1 MSPGEAHHLI
11 MRKKAMVVDAPIAP
25 AQQQSQPSEQRKAK
39 RHQVRLSAIVSVIG
53 TSAPVIRCEIQN
65 ISESGVQIWA
75 DQPLHYASL
84 VRIEYDDSLI
94 LGEVVYSKPEQ
105 AGWLVGIHAEHAL
118 FGLTALARAL
128 SGH

>member
-11 MRKKAMVVDAPIAP
+11 MRKKTMAVDTPIA
-25 AQQQSQPSEQRKAK
+25 SQPSEQRKAK

-53 TSAPVIRCEIQN
+53 TFAPVIRCEIQN
-65 ISESGVQIWA
+65 ISEKGVQIWA

-94 LGEVVYSKPEQ
+94 LGEVVYCKPEQ
-105 AGWLVGIHAEHAL
+105 AG
-118 FGLTALARAL
+118 
-128 SGH
+128 